1 MQRERLVKAFQAHRG
16 DMITQDDVT
25 VAGFGF

>member
-1 MQRERLVKAFQAHRG
+1 MLLEAYEAHKRNKPR
-16 DMITQDDVT
+16 QDDVT